1 METTDPSGMLA
12 LVGATLVLCCC
23 CLMLIGGGLG
33 AFFYY
38 RNQQQKKAVGPTTV
52 QGEVLRSAVVTEEK
66 PAAPAPTLF
75 TPTPPVTPAA
85 PPAGDIPSP
94 FSSPATSAAPEPPAS
109 AEMTVV
115 RPLRPAEPPP
125 PAGPIEADDI
135 RAKLLALNSPDKLY
149 EVQASGYRITIAP
162 LTVTGYLLEISF
174 DYTERVARFVETNTA
189 FADPQIK
196 QDARQVLEANG
207 WTVRE

>member
-1 METTDPSGMLA
+1 METTDPSGMFA
-12 LVGATLVLCCC
+12 LLGATLVLCCC
-23 CLMLIGGGLG
+23 CLALIGGGLG
-33 AFFYY
+33 VFVYY
-38 RNQQQKKAVGPTTV
+38 RNRQQKKTAAPTTV
-52 QGEVLRSAVVTEEK
+52 QGEVLRSTTVMEEK
-66 PAAPAPTLF
+66 PDS
-75 TPTPPVTPAA
+75 PAA
-85 PPAGDIPSP
+85 PPASDVPSP
-94 FSSPATSAAPEPPAS
+94 FSAPASPAAPKPPAS

-115 RPLRPAEPPP
+115 RPMPRAEPPP

-135 RAKLLALNSPDKLY
+135 RAKLLALNGPDKLY
-149 EVQASGYRITIAP
+149 EVQASGYRIIIAP

-174 DYTERVARFVETNTA
+174 DYTERVARFVETNTM

>member
-1 METTDPSGMLA
+1 METTDPSGVFA

-23 CLMLIGGGLG
+23 CLALIGGGLG

-38 RNQQQKKAVGPTTV
+38 RNRQQKQAAGPTTV
-52 QGEVLRSAVVTEEK
+52 PGEVLRSSVVTEEK
-66 PAAPAPTLF
+66 PATPAPTLF
-75 TPTPPVTPAA
+75 TSPPPPVTPAN
-85 PPAGDIPSP
+85 PPASDAPSP
-94 FSSPATSAAPEPPAS
+94 FSLPAEPESPAA

-115 RPLRPAEPPP
+115 RPMRPAEPP

-162 LTVTGYLLEISF
+162 LTITGYLLEISF
-174 DYTERVARFVETNTA
+174 DYTERVARFVETNTS